1 MAKTKQGREARQRQG
16 RGNAQQIGENEFV
29 GLGQEEVNHR
39 KKGFPA
45 LGVGDPDTFPLGGLK
60 KKKKKR
66 KKKRPRYRLKR
77 KKNDKEFRTGQV
89 KRSERVSASETEE
102 ATICPNNV
110 PPAYDATNRYNEF
123 LCHRRQRGKL
133 PEYLST

>member
-60 KKKKKR
+60 KKKKR
-66 KKKRPRYRLKR
+66 KKKTPRYRLKR
-77 KKNDKEFRTGQV
+77 KK
-89 KRSERVSASETEE
+89 
-102 ATICPNNV
+102 TIKSFEQG
-110 PPAYDATNRYNEF
+110 R
-123 LCHRRQRGKL
+123 
-133 PEYLST
+133 

>member
-1 MAKTKQGREARQRQG
+1 MNIFIGWRRRSKAEARQRQG

-60 KKKKKR
+60 KKKKKKKEKTKVSVEK
-66 KKKRPRYRLKR
+66 KKKR
-77 KKNDKEFRTGQV
+77 
-89 KRSERVSASETEE
+89 
-102 ATICPNNV
+102 
-110 PPAYDATNRYNEF
+110 
-123 LCHRRQRGKL
+123 
-133 PEYLST
+133 